1 VIPGERRNLPVGMP
15 TMPEFFKQAGYSTML
30 IGKWHLGQEFL
41 NMTPRHR
48 GYDYFFGIL
57 GGALD
62 HFSKDI
68 GVGCGTEENDF
79 HEVFAD
85 NCRFFNAYDL
95 QENGVPYFDQSTFI
109 IDLLAQK
116 AVEQISAHDTTKSL
130 LLSFHPNVPHA
141 PVKAPQPYVDLCEGS
156 SQSSRALRPH
166 FRQKI
171 CGMVASVD
179 VATLQIVLALHLK
192 DMLSS
197 SLIFY
202 ISDNGGFLEAGS
214 SNLPYRE
221 GKGSVYEGGIHVPA
235 FLYGHGIQ
243 GSFRS
248 KSNLTDLFHVS
259 DVLPTLLGYAD
270 IPTKNYKFDGYNHW
284 NNLVLGKPL
293 KRTRVPVNAASLAV
307 GLYSAMIQKAFGKT
321 WKYLFN
327 PSVLIYAGLHPPS
340 HGAAKYK
347 IEGEFLFDLTS
358 DPLETKNL
366 IPYIDHFAHTDL
378 EVVEVLNLLRFELLA
393 FRSTGVASQ
402 LKKLPIDVVIH
413 PSPGGCWLPLDSP
426 HFLNSTCPVPPPVTP
441 DNVFETYNL
450 TSIAQQLD
458 TTEEKDKDLQEMVDA
473 DGTTFAL

>member
-1 VIPGERRNLPVGMP
+1 
-15 TMPEFFKQAGYSTML
+15 MPEFFKQAGYSTML

-41 NMTPRHR
+41 NMTPNAR
-48 GYDYFFGIL
+48 GYDYFFGAL
-57 GGALD
+57 GGAVD

-95 QENGVPYFDQSTFI
+95 QEDGRPFFDQETFTT
-109 IDLLAQK
+109 DLFAKK
-116 AVEQISAHDTTKSL
+116 AVEQILAHDASRPL

-141 PVKAPQPYVDLCEGS
+141 PVKAPQAYVDLCEGV
-156 SQSSRALRPH
+156 SQSTRALRPH

-171 CGMVASVD
+171 CGLVTSVD
-179 VATLQIVLALHLK
+179 VATLQLMLALHLK

-197 SLIFY
+197 TLLFFL
-202 ISDNGGFLEAGS
+202 SDNGGFLEAGS
-214 SNLPYRE
+214 SNLPFRE
-221 GKGSVYEGGIHVPA
+221 GKGSLYEGGIHVPA

-243 GSFRS
+243 GTFVAQT
-248 KSNLTDLFHVS
+248 NLTELFHVS

-270 IPTKNYKFDGYNHW
+270 IHPPKTSKFDGFNHW
-284 NNLVLGKPL
+284 NNIVLGKPL
-293 KRTRVPVNAASLAV
+293 KRQRVPINAASLAV
-307 GLYSAMIQKAFGKT
+307 GLYSGMVQKVFGRT

-327 PSVLIYAGLHPPS
+327 PSVLIYAGMHPPS
-340 HGAAKYK
+340 HGAPKYQ
-347 IEGEFLFDLTS
+347 IEGEFLFDLTT

-378 EVVEVLNLLRFELLA
+378 QVLEVSNLLRFELLA

-402 LKKLPIDVVIH
+402 LKKLPIDVVIF

-426 HFLNSTCPVPPPVTP
+426 HFLNSSCPVPPPVMP
-441 DNVFETYNL
+441 DRVFETYQIA
-450 TSIAQQLD
+450 SIAQPLEGLEQ
-458 TTEEKDKDLQEMVDA
+458 EEEDQQQQAVDA
-473 DGTTFAL
+473 EGNTFGL